1 ALAGELGDLAGQPTP
16 LAGWVRI
23 RAVPIA
29 YVAVGVALVPFA
41 AYWRA
46 PAVGALVYFGMTAL
60 LAVLV
65 ARRARSARAA
75 EAYQGATLGTILAG
89 LAAAVIVASGVD
101 ARRPAALWLAAAFA
115 AVAAWSA
122 VRWLDP
128 PEATRP
134 VAAALAALVIFV
146 PAYLPRFRADPFAR
160 VAREIAVSLAAVGA
174 LSGVA

>member
-1 ALAGELGDLAGQPTP
+1 ELGDLAGQPTP

-46 PAVGALVYFGMTAL
+46 PAVGALVYLGMTVL

-75 EAYQGATLGTILAG
+75 QAYQGSTLG
-89 LAAAVIVASGVD
+89 AAAVIVASVVD

-115 AVAAWSA
+115 AVAASSA

-160 VAREIAVSLAAVGA
+160 VAREIAVSLAGVG
-174 LSGVA
+174 V